1 VSRLNREDAKDAK
14 MRLGS
19 PRCPTCRG
27 PATERDQNPT
37 FPFCSE
43 RCRLIDLGNWLG
55 ESYRI
60 PTHESPDDHVT
71 EDNETDSSN

>member
-1 VSRLNREDAKDAK
+1 MNREDAKDAK
-14 MRLGS
+14 SRLGS
-19 PRCPTCRG
+19 PRCPSCRG
-27 PATERDQNPT
+27 PAAERGQNPT

-60 PTHESPDDHVT
+60 PTAESPDEHSV
-71 EDNETDSSN
+71 EDEQTDSSN